1 MLKKSLIIIFSLI
14 ISSNFYCQI
23 NILNSMFNAFNV
35 SEEALLYANIM
46 NIGDQQEVHLEAK
59 LFNGLNQPV
68 LTVRSVS
75 FNLKNGLTNTAQISL
90 KSNSA
95 DYTNSNDAQYI
106 KTMHQLPS
114 GKFRYCLFVI
124 PTVNN
129 EGADLCEEFENEAN
143 TFLFLI
149 NPPDKDTIESK
160 TPILLWNHSD
170 PFSLLKQ
177 GEMYRLILV
186 EQKNNQSADAAINV
200 NTPILKLDFLT
211 KHDVQYPFDGYKLES
226 GKKYGWQVQK
236 IINNV
241 VVNKTEAWEFN
252 IKPDLDIIYNKYVEI
267 ASGGNSSTYFATGN
281 KIFFTFK
288 EEYYTSSNKLSLT
301 IAPENKPALKNAKA
315 KEDVIINQKI
325 NSKEIGDNKY
335 EIDLNELR
343 IETGYYYLNITN
355 EKGKSYQLKFY
366 VN

>member
-1 MLKKSLIIIFSLI
+1 MLKKSLIIIFSVLI
-14 ISSNFYCQI
+14 STNLFSQI

-35 SEEALLYANIM
+35 SEDALLYANIM
-46 NIGDQQEVHLEAK
+46 NTGDQQEVHLEAK

-68 LTVRSVS
+68 LTVRSIS
-75 FNLKNGLTNTAQISL
+75 FNLKNGLTNTAQLSL
-90 KSNSA
+90 KSNSTE
-95 DYTNSNDAQYI
+95 YTSSNDAQYI

-114 GKFRYCLFVI
+114 GKFRYCLFVV
-124 PTVNN
+124 PTINN

-160 TPILLWNHSD
+160 NPILLWNHSD

-186 EQKNNQSADAAINV
+186 EQKNDQSADAAINV
-200 NTPILKLDFLT
+200 NSPILKLDFLT
-211 KHDVQYPFDGYKLES
+211 KHDVQYPFDGYKLEN

-236 IINNV
+236 IINNI
-241 VVNKTEAWEFN
+241 VVNKTEAWEFI
-252 IKPDLDIIYNKYVEI
+252 IKPEVETLYNKYVELS
-267 ASGGNSSTYFATGN
+267 SGINPSTYIAAGN

-288 EEYYTSSNKLSLT
+288 EEYYTSSNNLKIT
-301 IAPENKPALKNAKA
+301 ITPENKTALKNVKA
-315 KEDVIINQKI
+315 KEDLSVNQKM
-325 NSKEIGDNKY
+325 NSKEVGDNKY
-335 EIDLNELR
+335 EIDLNQLG